1 MVYPLIIKEV
11 TMDQALVDETVT
23 LTQELIRIRSEN
35 PGGTEEGMADRV
47 EDYFKKMGLDV
58 ERDHVVEGRQNVIAE
73 LNTNLDAPTLVFLN
87 HMDTVPAGDGW
98 THDPF
103 SAEISEGKLW
113 GRGSCDMKGG
123 LAAGLIAIKHLKMK
137 LDQGARLR
145 RSVRT
150 CLVVDEE
157 CSWMQGVSKAVELG
171 RIGKED
177 IVIACEPTSLE
188 LKTAQK
194 GALWYEIVFS
204 GKSAHAAT
212 PQMGANAIQAA
223 AKTLI
228 RLEEAAASMNN
239 TDELLGKTTIV
250 TSVIDG
256 GSKTNIVP
264 DTCRIEVDV
273 RFVPPLSVAGVR
285 EMLEKIASEACQTV
299 PGTSAQ
305 IHSLSVDRPPILSSL
320 QADNA
325 EIICKAITDTTGVSP
340 VPAGVSYYSDA
351 GLAAARTGNRQCY
364 LLGPGNIEQAHI
376 PNEFIDIEELKKS
389 AIVIG
394 SLTEQFAL
402 S

>member
-1 MVYPLIIKEV
+1 
-11 TMDQALVDETVT
+11 MDRALVDETVT
-23 LTQELIRIRSEN
+23 LTQELIQIRSEN
-35 PGGTEEGMADRV
+35 PGGTEAGMADRV
-47 EDYFKKMGLDV
+47 EDYLKKIGLIV
-58 ERDHVVEGRQNVIAE
+58 ERDDVVDGRQNIIAE
-73 LNTNLDAPTLVFLN
+73 LSANPDAPTLVFLN

-98 THDPF
+98 TRDPF

-145 RSVRT
+145 RSIRT

-177 IVIACEPTSLE
+177 VVIACEPTSLE

-204 GKSAHAAT
+204 GKSAHAAA

-223 AKTLI
+223 AQTLI
-228 RLEEAAASMNN
+228 RLEEVAASMDF
-239 TDELLGKTTIV
+239 TDALLGKTTIV

-264 DTCRIEVDV
+264 DACRIEVDV
-273 RFVPPLSVAGVR
+273 RFVPPLSVPGVR
-285 EMLEKIASEACQTV
+285 ELLEKITTDACQTV

-320 QADNA
+320 QTDNA
-325 EIICKAITDTTGVSP
+325 EIICKAITETTGVSP

-351 GLAAARTGNRQCY
+351 GLAAARTGNQQCY
-364 LLGPGNIEQAHI
+364 LFGPGNIEQAHS
-376 PNEFIDIEELKKS
+376 PDEFIDLEELKKS
-389 AIVIG
+389 AIIIG
-394 SLTEQFAL
+394 CLTEQFAF
-402 S
+402 SK

>member
-1 MVYPLIIKEV
+1 
-11 TMDQALVDETVT
+11 MDNALVDETVT

-35 PGGTEEGMADRV
+35 PGGTEAGMADRT
-47 EDYFKKMGLDV
+47 EDYLKNLGLDV
-58 ERDHVVEGRQNVIAE
+58 ERDDVVDGRQNIIAK
-73 LNTNLDAPTLVFLN
+73 LSANPDAPTLVYLN

-98 THDPF
+98 TKDPF

-123 LAAGLIAIKHLKMK
+123 LAASLIAIKNLKMK
-137 LDQGARLR
+137 LDGGARLN
-145 RSVRT
+145 RSIRA

-171 RIGKED
+171 RIKKED

-204 GKSAHAAT
+204 GKSAHAAA

-223 AKTLI
+223 AQTLI
-228 RLEEAAASMNN
+228 RLEEAAASMSN
-239 TDELLGKTTIV
+239 TNELLGKTTIV

-264 DTCRIEVDV
+264 DACRIEVDV
-273 RFVPPLSVAGVR
+273 RFVPPLSVTGVR
-285 EMLEKIASEACQTV
+285 ELLEGIATEACQSV

-305 IHSLSVDRPPILSSL
+305 INSLSVDRPPILSSL
-320 QADNA
+320 QTDNA
-325 EIICKAITDTTGVSP
+325 KIFCRAISESTGVNP

-351 GLAAARTGNRQCY
+351 GLAAARTGNQQCY
-364 LLGPGNIEQAHI
+364 LLGPGSIEQAHRTD
-376 PNEFIDIEELKKS
+376 EFIDLEELKKS
-389 AIVIG
+389 ALIIS

-402 S
+402 GK